1 MVSRFCIVFQMLV
14 SKRCMELRVVVCL
27 NSGKLNSGRA
37 DEVNFSILLWKH
49 NNTAY
54 FAVNNNLLFERGCA
68 CCLRIFMMFCAWIL
82 V

>member
-1 MVSRFCIVFQMLV
+1 MP
-14 SKRCMELRVVVCL
+14 KGGTL
-27 NSGKLNSGRA
+27 NRGRA

-54 FAVNNNLLFERGCA
+54 FAVNNNNLLFERGCA
-68 CCLRIFMMFCAWIL
+68 CCLTFHDVLCAWIL